1 MRGGTSLA
9 NERVIGRIGLAA
21 VFGGFGIWELTQPTQ
36 WSGYVPPFLAA
47 HVPAVPLVL
56 AHGWLLLMLGVALL
70 IDFWPEVVI
79 WVGVGVM
86 IEIVLGLLLTS
97 GF

>member
-36 WSGYVPPFLAA
+36 WSGYVPPFLGPRASGAA
-47 HVPAVPLVL
+47 GAGPRL
-56 AHGWLLLMLGVALL
+56 AAADAGRGAPHRLLARGGHLGRRRRHDRDRARAPPDQRLQ
-70 IDFWPEVVI
+70 
-79 WVGVGVM
+79 
-86 IEIVLGLLLTS
+86 
-97 GF
+97 